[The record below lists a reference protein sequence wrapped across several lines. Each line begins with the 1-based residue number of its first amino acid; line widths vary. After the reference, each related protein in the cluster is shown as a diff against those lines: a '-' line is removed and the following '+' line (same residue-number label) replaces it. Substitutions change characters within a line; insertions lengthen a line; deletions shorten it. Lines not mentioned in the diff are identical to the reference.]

1 MDVETT
7 VQWLKDRELIKEVPQ
22 RYARGIDRI
31 DFDMVRSAF
40 HPDCQISGTVIS
52 GDLDPYLDWTER
64 ELHKFDATLHF
75 MGNQYIDLEE
85 GADEGHIET
94 WAVAYHMRPEDSDVG
109 DLILGLHYCDDV
121 ARFDEEAD
129 DAADPSIVFGLFDS
143 GGSRIADG
151 KRAMISEA
159 IDKQF
164 AAKGL

>member
-7 VQWLKDRELIKEVPQ
+7 VRWLKDRELIKEVPQ

-31 DFDMVRSAF
+31 DFDLVRSSF

-52 GDLDPYLDWTER
+52 GGLDPYLNWTEK
-64 ELHKFDATLHF
+64 ELHKFEATLHF

-94 WAVAYHMRPEDSDVG
+94 WAVAYHMRPEDSDDG

-121 ARFDEEAD
+121 ARFDEGWLITARTARPQWARGAFPAPPEELKSD
-129 DAADPSIVFGLFDS
+129 WHDVEIRHV
-143 GGSRIADG
+143 
-151 KRAMISEA
+151 
-159 IDKQF
+159 
-164 AAKGL
+164 